1 MLDKKQ
7 IWVIS
12 FLFFLSPKWVTKEAE
27 TTGNISNASGPGT
40 ANECTVQW
48 WFKKFCKG
56 DARLEDEECSGWP
69 SEVNHH
75 HLRETIEA
83 GPITTTWEVAEEL
96 YINHFMVFQH
106 LKQIGKMKKFDKWFP
121 HKVTRNKNIVLK
133 CCLLL
138 FYATTMKHFLI
149 RLWQATKSGF
159 YTTTG
164 NAQLS
169 VVRPRNSS
177 KTLPKVKL
185 APKKSH
191 VTVCW
196 SAAHLIHYSF
206 LNLSAAIVTE
216 KYAQQIDEMH

>member
-7 IWVIS
+7 FRAI
-12 FLFFLSPKWVTKEAE
+12 FLFEFKISRKAAE
-27 TTGNISNASGPGT
+27 TTHNINNSFDPGT
-40 ANECTVQW
+40 ANECTVPW

-56 DARLEDEECSGWP
+56 DVRLEDEECSGWP
-69 SEVNHH
+69 PEVDNN

-83 GPITTTWEVAEEL
+83 GHITITWEVAEEL
-96 YINHFMVFQH
+96 NINHFMVFWH
-106 LKQIGKMKKFDKWFP
+106 LKQIGKMKKFDKWVP
-121 HKVTRNKNIVLK
+121 HELTRNKNVVLK
-133 CCLLL
+133 CCILL
-138 FYATTMKHFLI
+138 FYETTMKHFLI

-169 VVRPRNSS
+169 VVRPSSSS
-177 KTLPKVKL
+177 KTLPKAKL
-185 APKKSH
+185 APKKVK
-191 VTVCW
+191 VTVWW

-206 LNLSAAIVTE
+206 LNLSEAILTE

>member
-1 MLDKKQ
+1 MNMQ
-7 IWVIS
+7 
-12 FLFFLSPKWVTKEAE
+12 
-27 TTGNISNASGPGT
+27 
-40 ANECTVQW
+40 
-48 WFKKFCKG
+48 
-56 DARLEDEECSGWP
+56 CSG
-69 SEVNHH
+69 SSRSFAKEMRA
-75 HLRETIEA
+75 LRMRSVVA
-83 GPITTTWEVAEEL
+83 SHQKLTTTECYHWSWSS
-96 YINHFMVFQH
+96 YSYTRSCQRTQCWPFYSHWH